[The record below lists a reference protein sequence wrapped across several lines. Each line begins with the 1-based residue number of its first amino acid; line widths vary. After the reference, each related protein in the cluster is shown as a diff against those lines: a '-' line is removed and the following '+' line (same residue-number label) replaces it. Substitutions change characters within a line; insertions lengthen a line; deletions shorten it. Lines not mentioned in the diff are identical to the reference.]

1 MKRISCTILFYFT
14 VYLVVGGQIW
24 RDRTSRRNAEGN
36 EYYRGKNYSEAL
48 EKYVEAQD
56 YKKPLPEISYNIA
69 NTLYQQKKYLEAL
82 KEFEKSISKGN
93 RNLDQRVYF
102 NRGNSLYQMGQYQT
116 AVEAYQKALEL
127 DPKDRDAKHNLELA
141 LRMLKENPQQQKSR
155 SSNKDQNKQ
164 QESAPNNQEP
174 SQSGDRQEKSQRQSS
189 QKNAREAGSKTQ
201 PRKSN
206 QSPAEEPGKGM
217 DSREALQI
225 LDAINDQEKKEQRKQ
240 VLRLHRAEVSGRD
253 W

>member
-1 MKRISCTILFYFT
+1 MNKIICRVFLCLS

-24 RDRTSRRNAEGN
+24 RDNTSRRNAEGN
-36 EYYRGKNYSEAL
+36 EYYRQKVYSGAL

-56 YKKPLPEISYNIA
+56 YKRPRPEISYNIA
-69 NTLYQQKKYLEAL
+69 NTLYQEKKYSEAQ

-93 RNLDQRVYF
+93 RDLDQRVYF
-102 NRGNSLYQMGQYQT
+102 NRGNNFYQMGQYQA
-116 AVEAYQKALEL
+116 AVEAYQKTLEL

-141 LRMLKENPQQQKSR
+141 LRMLKENPQQQKFN
-155 SSNKDQNKQ
+155 SSDKDQKKQ
-164 QESAPNNQEP
+164 QESPRTNQEP
-174 SQSGDRQEKSQRQSS
+174 SKSRDRQEKSQGQTS
-189 QKNAREAGSKTQ
+189 QNDHKEANSKTQ
-201 PRKSN
+201 PEKSN
-206 QSPAEEPGKGM
+206 QSPAEQPRKGM

-240 VLRLHRAEVSGRD
+240 VLKLQRAHVSGRD